1 MLMNAKK
8 ELKEHVAKINKTVL
22 AAEIKIGNSYYNSED
37 EVIRATLYPD
47 HIKLED
53 PMRALA
59 IEEFLSAI
67 DVEYYN
73 GYGVQELYGT
83 IWYTDGTYSDRHEY
97 DGSECWA
104 YHRPPAL
111 PEQPKIKIK
120 ND

>member
-1 MLMNAKK
+1 MNAKN
-8 ELKEHVAKINKTVL
+8 ELKEHVAYRCKTVL
-22 AAEIKIGNSYYNSED
+22 AAEIKIGNSYYNDEN

-67 DVEYYN
+67 DVDYYN

-83 IWYTDGTYSDRHEY
+83 IWYTDGTYSERSEY
-97 DGSECWA
+97 DGAECWS
-104 YHRPPAL
+104 YRKPPAL
-111 PEQPKIKIK
+111 PHQPKMEVR